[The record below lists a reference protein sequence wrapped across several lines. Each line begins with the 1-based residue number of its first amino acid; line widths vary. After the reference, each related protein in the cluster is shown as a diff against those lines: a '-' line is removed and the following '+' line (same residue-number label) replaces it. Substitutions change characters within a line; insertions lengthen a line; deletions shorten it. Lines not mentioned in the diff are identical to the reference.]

1 MVKRLNDATHGSTRN
16 YVKLLTKY
24 KQMMLEPNQLTLDI
38 LTHAVDK
45 VNANLHWNDNRTC
58 GQFVIK
64 LI

>member
-1 MVKRLNDATHGSTRN
+1 
-16 YVKLLTKY
+16 
-24 KQMMLEPNQLTLDI
+24 MMLEPNQLTLDI